1 MQLQVKTIIRRGKK
15 KHSLVFVDHMNN
27 ERVLAIFKDTESV
40 YLYLEIFES
49 LKGLKKG
56 RK

>member
-1 MQLQVKTIIRRGKK
+1 
-15 KHSLVFVDHMNN
+15 MNN

-40 YLYLEIFES
+40 YLYLEVFES